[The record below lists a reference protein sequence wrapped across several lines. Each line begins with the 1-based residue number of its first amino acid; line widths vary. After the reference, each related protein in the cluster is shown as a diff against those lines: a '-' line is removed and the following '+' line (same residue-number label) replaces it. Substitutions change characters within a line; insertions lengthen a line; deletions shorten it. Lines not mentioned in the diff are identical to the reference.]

1 MMKKMNLII
10 IALLI
15 FVTIISV
22 CTIEVNADYN
32 FSSKIS
38 SIDSKTDSSSATT
51 SAQNVVGAALQV
63 ARIVAV
69 GIALI
74 MLAVLAMKY
83 MSSAPGER
91 AEIKK
96 YAVVYVVGAVVLFA
110 ASAILGIIKDFA
122 EKNIKA

>member
-15 FVTIISV
+15 FVTIISACV
-22 CTIEVNADYN
+22 VEVNADYD
-32 FSSKIS
+32 FSDKIS
-38 SIDSKTDSSSATT
+38 TINDKGDDSSATT
-51 SAQNVVGAALQV
+51 SAQNVVGAALKI

-74 MLAVLAMKY
+74 MLTVLAIKY
-83 MSSAPGER
+83 MSSAPGEK

-110 ASAILGIIKDFA
+110 ASAILGIIKNFA
-122 EKNIKA
+122 DKNINA

>member
-1 MMKKMNLII
+1 MC
-10 IALLI
+10 A
-15 FVTIISV
+15 
-22 CTIEVNADYN
+22 IEVNADYN

-38 SIDSKTDSSSATT
+38 SIDSKTDSSSATK

-83 MSSAPGER
+83 MSSAPGDK

>member
-51 SAQNVVGAALQV
+51 SAQNVVGEALQV

-83 MSSAPGER
+83 MSSAPGDK

>member
-22 CTIEVNADYN
+22 CVIEVNADYN

-38 SIDSKTDSSSATT
+38 SIDSKTDSSSATK

-83 MSSAPGER
+83 MSSAPGDK

>member
-15 FVTIISV
+15 FVTIISACV
-22 CTIEVNADYN
+22 VEVNAAYD
-32 FSSKIS
+32 FSGKIS
-38 SIDSKTDSSSATT
+38 TMNDKEDTSSATT

-74 MLAVLAMKY
+74 MLAVLAIKY
-83 MSSAPGER
+83 MSSAPSEK

-122 EKNIKA
+122 DKNINA

>member
-1 MMKKMNLII
+1 MRKMNLII

-15 FVTIISV
+15 FVTIISACV
-22 CTIEVNADYN
+22 IEVNADYD
-32 FSSKIS
+32 FSGKIK
-38 SIDSKTDSSSATT
+38 SINDKGDDSSATT
-51 SAQNVVGAALQV
+51 SAQNVVGASLKI

-74 MLAVLAMKY
+74 MLTVLAIKY
-83 MSSAPGER
+83 MSSAPGEK

-96 YAVVYVVGAVVLFA
+96 YAVVYIVGAVVLFA

-122 EKNIKA
+122 DKNINA

>member
-15 FVTIISV
+15 FVTIISACV
-22 CTIEVNADYN
+22 VKVNADYD
-32 FSSKIS
+32 FSDKIS
-38 SIDSKTDSSSATT
+38 TINDKGDDSSATT
-51 SAQNVVGAALQV
+51 SAQNVVGAALKI

-74 MLAVLAMKY
+74 MLTVLAIKY
-83 MSSAPGER
+83 MSSAPREK

-110 ASAILGIIKDFA
+110 ASAILGIIKNFA
-122 EKNIKA
+122 DKNINA

>member
-83 MSSAPGER
+83 MSSAPGDK

>member
-15 FVTIISV
+15 FVTIISM
-22 CTIEVNADYN
+22 CSIEVNADYN

-38 SIDSKTDSSSATT
+38 SIDSKTDSSSATK

-83 MSSAPGER
+83 MSSAPGDK